1 MWIGGSGGQQ
11 RFMELGPNDVR
22 GSERAIQRRRRNVS
36 TGVRQMEPSADAVKT
51 GLTTANCLNHIR
63 NNRIEYLIVTMLM
76 YSIGALDKGIEYAT
90 GICM

>member
-1 MWIGGSGGQQ
+1 
-11 RFMELGPNDVR
+11 ME
-22 GSERAIQRRRRNVS
+22 
-36 TGVRQMEPSADAVKT
+36 SAATDAVKT

-63 NNRIEYLIVTMLM
+63 NNRTEYLIVTLLM